1 MEKISDAQGLG
12 MVREEERGVVIEG
25 RCRELVMTQVL
36 IGMG

>member
-1 MEKISDAQGLG
+1 MEKISDDQGLG
-12 MVREEERGVVIEG
+12 MVAEEERGVVTKG